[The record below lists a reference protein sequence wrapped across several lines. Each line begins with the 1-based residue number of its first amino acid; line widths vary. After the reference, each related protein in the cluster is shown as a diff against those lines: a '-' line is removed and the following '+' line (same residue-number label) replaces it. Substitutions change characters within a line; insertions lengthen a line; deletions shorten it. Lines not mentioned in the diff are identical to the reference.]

1 MFAHESATV
10 AASIEYLRSPE
21 AIDSG
26 TAGSWL
32 DEFRTQRLCSK
43 ASLDA
48 GILNI
53 RFLVDE
59 VIIVSIL
66 LIFISTWLNIAIY

>member
-32 DEFRTQRLCSK
+32 MEFRTQRLCSK
-43 ASLDA
+43 ASLEA

-53 RFLVDE
+53 RFLVDNT
-59 VIIVSIL
+59 IIVSVL
-66 LIFISTWLNIAIY
+66 LILVVT